1 MQNDQPGSVIAP
13 GSGKDQTTWQYQPDT
28 AGQPTAPP
36 APNTQSDTGSVSWT
50 ASEFIEH
57 QKTAGWYA
65 GLVFGSL
72 ILAGV
77 VYLITSGDR
86 VSTATVVVV
95 AAIFGVF
102 AARKPRELQYSIDDS
117 GIRIGEKTYPYAG
130 FRSFSIVQ
138 EEGIESIRFMPLKR
152 FMPVISIYFAPEDG
166 QKIVDALSKFL
177 PVEHKQLD
185 PVDKLMHRL
194 RF

>member
-13 GSGKDQTTWQYQPDT
+13 GSSKDQTTWQYQPDT
-28 AGQPTAPP
+28 ASQTSAQPPQDA
-36 APNTQSDTGSVSWT
+36 QSDTEIVSWT

-57 QKTAGWYA
+57 QKTAGWYT
-65 GLVFGSL
+65 GLVFGG
-72 ILAGV
+72 IVLAGV
-77 VYLITSGDR
+77 VYLLTNGDR

-95 AAIFGVF
+95 AAIFGIF
-102 AARKPRELQYSIDDS
+102 AARKPRELQYSVDS
-117 GIRIGEKTYPYAG
+117 SGVHIGEKTYPYAG